1 MFLDNLR
8 GQVIDEEIKAANIG
22 NMAEHA
28 DEHFDEA
35 YLIARPSK
43 KGPARSKVNRGTPLK
58 LLSHLGVWRKRRTRV
73 PQEHVERFVRVRAPP
88 S

>member
-43 KGPARSKVNRGTPLK
+43 NKVQPGARLTGGP
-58 LLSHLGVWRKRRTRV
+58 H
-73 PQEHVERFVRVRAPP
+73 
-88 S
+88 